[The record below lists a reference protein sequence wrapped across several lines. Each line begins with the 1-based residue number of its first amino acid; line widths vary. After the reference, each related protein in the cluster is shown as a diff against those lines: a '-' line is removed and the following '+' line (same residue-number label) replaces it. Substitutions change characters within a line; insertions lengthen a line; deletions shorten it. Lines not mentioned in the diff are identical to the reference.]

1 MKNVT
6 KSENRPEVNRPSNE
20 QAYRERDSLLPPV
33 NIIENKEGFCLEA
46 EMPGVN
52 KQGLEVL
59 LEGNE
64 LTLIGRRQPE
74 RLEADLLYRESSS
87 QDFKRV
93 FVLDPVVDTSK
104 IDARM
109 ENGVLKLFLPKAESV
124 KPRRI
129 SISD

>member
-1 MKNVT
+1 MKSVT
-6 KSENRPEVNRPSNE
+6 KPEKGQGENRPF
-20 QAYRERDSLLPPV
+20 REREYLLPPV
-33 NIIENKEGFCLEA
+33 NIIENKDGFCLEA

-52 KQGLEVL
+52 KQGLDVL

-64 LTLIGRRQPE
+64 LTLIGRRQQE
-74 RLEADLLYRESSS
+74 SLDAELLYCESSPR
-87 QDFKRV
+87 DFKRV

-109 ENGVLKLFLPKAESV
+109 DNGVLKLFLPKAESV